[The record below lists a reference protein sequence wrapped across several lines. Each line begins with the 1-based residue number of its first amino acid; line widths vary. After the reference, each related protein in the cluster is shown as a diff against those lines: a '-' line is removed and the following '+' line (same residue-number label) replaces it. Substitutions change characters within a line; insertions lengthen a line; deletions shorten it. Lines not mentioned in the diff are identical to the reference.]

1 MAGNVTIT
9 VKGLDEIRAKFGN
22 SSPVV
27 QRELYRAMYRAVVGE
42 LGRMPSYPPKPP
54 NSTYIRRMRLGGSLT
69 SLVGKAEGAASQVQ
83 MVGKNV
89 QGVVGTNVV
98 YAGRVIGQDQGRAFQ
113 GRWWQLEPSVMS
125 HKGQIEAEFEDAAD
139 RIVEELE
146 R

>member
-1 MAGNVTIT
+1 MAVTIT

-27 QRELYRAMYRAVVGE
+27 QRELYRAMHRAVTGE
-42 LGRMPSYPPKPP
+42 LGRMPSYPPPPP
-54 NSTYIRRMRLGGSLT
+54 NSWYTRTMLLGRSLT
-69 SLVGKAEGAASQVQ
+69 SMVGSVAGAASQVQ

-89 QGVVGTNVV
+89 QGVVGTNVE
-98 YAGRVIGQDQGRAFQ
+98 YAGQVIGPSQGKAFQ

-125 HKGQIEAEFEDAAD
+125 HRSQIEAEFEDAAA